1 MWRMR
6 KGSISSLKIICL
18 LQHTIPDY
26 FPFCLEPDG
35 INWLPC
41 LFRFE
46 DRWLKVP
53 GSYDKIKEWMGDVEV
68 KRKVSF
74 KVGRKLVQLNPG

>member
-1 MWRMR
+1 MELI
-6 KGSISSLKIICL
+6 GFHAYLDL
-18 LQHTIPDY
+18 
-26 FPFCLEPDG
+26 
-35 INWLPC
+35 
-41 LFRFE
+41 E